1 MRSIGL
7 FWKRRENKVQD
18 KDCYTCQYKIDDMS
32 PLALSKKK
40 SKVDEAFVLQINLWN
55 IQVKD
60 LSLGKDLPFKAI
72 DFGVVCPLSTSE
84 LSFLLPFKVE
94 KENFQDLVKCLSED
108 TDLACSVFNEDL
120 KSVSEPGK
128 SYHAIECE
136 KFKYLMYELSEDNII
151 DNSYDGKYDTT
162 ILTFQINSNFE
173 TDQFKDYQLYIRFR
187 LKLKNFDSFA
197 TKKEVSNDWLQSA
210 FSSTYMFDIRIND
223 VRELSKKKKEL
234 EEFKGFHLPGF
245 SKIHFFYMSDSE
257 EVVENGSAMKL
268 DSRLLEKERWH
279 SYLGK
284 NIEFTSSNVAHHWKN
299 ATKETLRLKNIK
311 GKGEK
316 AQIAFEYYR
325 PIFDNFT
332 LFFKTEFSELKNR
345 RIALYLLIV
354 LALGVIAS
362 AIVSIGNFFICK
374 QLWIWLIMTGVFI
387 IFVCFCVFRRHV
399 IR

>member
-32 PLALSKKK
+32 PLTLSKNK
-40 SKVDEAFVLQINLWN
+40 SKLNEAFVLQINLWN

-84 LSFLLPFKVE
+84 LTFLLPFKVE
-94 KENFQDLVKCLSED
+94 SNDFQDLVKCLSED
-108 TDLACSVFNEDL
+108 ADLACSVFNEDL

-136 KFKYLMYELSEDNII
+136 NFKYVMYELSEDNIVE
-151 DNSYDGKYDTT
+151 NSYDEKNDTT

-173 TDQFKDYQLYIRFR
+173 TDQFKGYQLYIRFR
-187 LKLKNFDSFA
+187 LKLKNFDCFA

-234 EEFKGFHLPGF
+234 EEFKGFKLPVF

-257 EVVENGSAMKL
+257 EAVENGSAMKL

-284 NIEFTSSNVAHHWKN
+284 GIEFTSSNIAHHWKKEEKYSLRPKSISQAGEN
-299 ATKETLRLKNIK
+299 AKVGFEVSKSF
-311 GKGEK
+311 EK
-316 AQIAFEYYR
+316 
-325 PIFDNFT
+325 DFT
-332 LFFKTEFSELKNR
+332 LFFKTEFSEPKNK
-345 RIALYLLIV
+345 RIAFYLFIV